1 MIFTSI
7 TMSEKDLPPS
17 VPPVNHQEQVISP
30 DELTNQPASL
40 QGILHK
46 NRGWQKGYKVDLEAL
61 SSGGRSGR
69 ATKREILPD
78 DKEGAE
84 SPP

>member
-1 MIFTSI
+1 
-7 TMSEKDLPPS
+7 MSEKDPPPS

-69 ATKREILPD
+69 ATKREIVPD

-84 SPP
+84 IPP